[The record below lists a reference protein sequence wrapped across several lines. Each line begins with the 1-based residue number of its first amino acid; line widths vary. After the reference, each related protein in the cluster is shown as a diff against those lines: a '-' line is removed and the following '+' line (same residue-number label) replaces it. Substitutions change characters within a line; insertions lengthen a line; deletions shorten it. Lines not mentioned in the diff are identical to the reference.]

1 MYEKCKTEK
10 NKKQVSTSVKQYNN
24 TSTITHKYNNT
35 QVQQYTSTTI
45 HKYNNTQTTHKFNND
60 TSTTTTQV
68 QQQHKYNNTSTTPQA
83 TKQSPRLTQ
92 RFPTVPIGAVAAIV
106 AGPPLVAVARLIRDM
121 RTVAV
126 PGTDVAGL
134 AVLRVG
140 GVVDGGFARA
150 QFARGSFGEKVGRTV
165 RAVAAN
171 VPSNVAVA
179 GTALAGGRG
188 AAVTNAIPMPT
199 THPHSTVCPT
209 L

>member
-1 MYEKCKTEK
+1 MYEKRKIEK

-35 QVQQYTSTTI
+35 QVQQYT
-45 HKYNNTQTTHKFNND
+45 NNTQVQPHTSTTND
-60 TSTTTTQV
+60 TSTTTPQV

-150 QFARGSFGEKVGRTV
+150 QFARGSFGKKVGRTV

-179 GTALAGGRG
+179 GTALAGGRS

-199 THPHSTVCPT
+199 THPQCTVCPT

>member
-1 MYEKCKTEK
+1 MYEKRKTEK

-24 TSTITHKYNNT
+24 TST
-35 QVQQYTSTTI
+35 
-45 HKYNNTQTTHKFNND
+45 
-60 TSTTTTQV
+60 TTTQV
-68 QQQHKYNNTSTTPQA
+68 QQHHKYKQQHKYNNTSTTPQA

-150 QFARGSFGEKVGRTV
+150 QFARGSFGKKVGRTV

-188 AAVTNAIPMPT
+188 AAVT
-199 THPHSTVCPT
+199 
-209 L
+209 

>member
-1 MYEKCKTEK
+1 V
-10 NKKQVSTSVKQYNN
+10 QQ
-24 TSTITHKYNNT
+24 HKYNNT
-35 QVQQYTSTTI
+35 QVQQR
-45 HKYNNTQTTHKFNND
+45 HKYNNTQTTHKFNN
-60 TSTTTTQV
+60 TQV
-68 QQQHKYNNTSTTPQA
+68 QQRHKYNNTSTTPQA
-83 TKQSPRLTQ
+83 TKQSHRLTQ
-92 RFPTVPIGAVAAIV
+92 WFPTVPIGAVAAIV

-150 QFARGSFGEKVGRTV
+150 QFARGSFGKKVGRTV

-179 GTALAGGRG
+179 GTALAGGRS

-199 THPHSTVCPT
+199 THPQCTVCPT